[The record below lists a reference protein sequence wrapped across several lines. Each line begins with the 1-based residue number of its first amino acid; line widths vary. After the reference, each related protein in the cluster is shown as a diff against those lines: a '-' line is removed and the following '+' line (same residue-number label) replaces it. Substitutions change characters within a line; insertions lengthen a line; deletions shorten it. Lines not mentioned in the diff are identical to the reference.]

1 MLKTMTPPMSRNQRD
16 DSPRRD
22 RWGGVSATWGGA
34 TCSLDT
40 LAPHTGARLDAALE
54 SSLAGRQEAGGS
66 NDLRNR
72 LTSLAMN
79 TVPDPAPTRKPTI
92 RNTGSVPSCSSTQ

>member
-1 MLKTMTPPMSRNQRD
+1 MKQTGKRHSSPGAPPFGNGGTRMKATMLKTMMPPMRRNQRD

-40 LAPHTGARLDAALE
+40 LAPHTGARLDAAL
-54 SSLAGRQEAGGS
+54 
-66 NDLRNR
+66 
-72 LTSLAMN
+72 
-79 TVPDPAPTRKPTI
+79 
-92 RNTGSVPSCSSTQ
+92 